1 MQSLASILLA
11 LLQMGLHLLE
21 KLDAASAADFRRRV
35 ADDGAG
41 VLLDQLNPGHTGTA
55 AVLPS
60 LQRASLNGTMGLWM
74 DSDDAGHL
82 AAWIHDVTGENGL

>member
-35 ADDGAG
+35 AADGAG
-41 VLLDQLNPGHTGTA
+41 VLLDQLNPGHTGTTGTA
-55 AVLPS
+55 QPATGQPERNDGPVDG
-60 LQRASLNGTMGLWM
+60 QR
-74 DSDDAGHL
+74 
-82 AAWIHDVTGENGL
+82 

>member
-11 LLQMGLHLLE
+11 LLQTGLHLLE

-55 AVLPS
+55 GTAQPATGQPERNDGPVDG
-60 LQRASLNGTMGLWM
+60 QR
-74 DSDDAGHL
+74 
-82 AAWIHDVTGENGL
+82 